1 MASQSEQPAPEI
13 ASEITVGAIK
23 LQAVKEERSLGN
35 RGISTELGGTSPG
48 LISDWLKGKK
58 RPLKDQRDAIFAAF
72 GVPQSDWDRVFK
84 GTDEQPEPM
93 PVEQIMAVARSVP
106 APAAAP
112 PPPSGQYPSALELLR
127 GALHRIVTA
136 LDGPRDKD
144 GKSKPSELPVAE
156 QTRLMSA
163 MIAAIKEIGK
173 ATGEL
178 DQSEMQKFKLSAEYR
193 SFVRRITSAVGPCC
207 REAVLRVTGGT
218 WDEQTMSLNGPL
230 GVAELAVNCER
241 VEGHKT
247 IDGLVIA
254 VENLTYPVDEREREL
269 AQLDPVLAR
278 RVLACL
284 ELGHPLIVASAHASY
299 RPADEH
305 RERVMAALKREI
317 ERESRFAEFERDF
330 GRVACERARVLS

>member
-1 MASQSEQPAPEI
+1 MANQPDSQGTEI
-13 ASEITVGAIK
+13 ANEITVGAIR
-23 LQAVKEERSLGN
+23 LQAAKEERSLGN
-35 RGISTELGGTSPG
+35 RGISAELGGTSPG

-72 GVPQSDWDRVFK
+72 GVPQSDWDRVFR

-93 PVEQIMAVARSVP
+93 PVEQIMAVAGSVP
-106 APAAAP
+106 APSGAP
-112 PPPSGQYPSALELLR
+112 PPPGGQYPSALELLR

-136 LDGPRDKD
+136 LETPD
-144 GKSKPSELPVAE
+144 LPMAE
-156 QTRLMSA
+156 QARLMSA
-163 MIAAIKEIGK
+163 MISAIKEIGK

-193 SFVRRITSAVGPCC
+193 SFVRRITAAVGPCC
-207 REAVLRVTGGT
+207 RDAVLRVTGGT
-218 WDEQTMSLNGPL
+218 WDEQTMALNGPL

-241 VEGHKT
+241 VEQHKT
-247 IDGLVIA
+247 IDGLVVAI
-254 VENLTYPVDEREREL
+254 EGLSYPVDEREREL
-269 AQLDPVLAR
+269 TQLDSALAR
-278 RVLACL
+278 RVLKCL

-305 RERVMAALKREI
+305 RERVIAALRREI

-330 GRVACERARVLS
+330 GRVACERARALT